1 MAVKYPQELLD
12 DALMA
17 RSVMDEPRSGFQ
29 KVTDV
34 LFGRTPQ
41 DRLAGTAGVGQ
52 IFVHPAQMATVKAAL
67 ARLPERVKD
76 FLLRTPTRIR
86 VGPMTEEAAQLLS
99 PHFTP
104 AQSGYAA
111 TPTSAARFT
120 RRLSPFAKIPPA
132 WVDIRA
138 GENLGIPNVA
148 HELGHAAMSAAG
160 REARGLSGVRATPRA
175 LLLRRG
181 YNYPSRTSPE
191 ETAADYLANITN
203 RAQPFDVQMVEREL
217 KRLFP
222 RLTNP
227 PVLKEVSEG
236 WADTPLRMTLP

>member
-1 MAVKYPQELLD
+1 MVKYPQELLD

-29 KVTDV
+29 KVTDL

-41 DRLAGTAGVGQ
+41 DRLAGVGGVGQ

-67 ARLPERVKD
+67 ARLPERVRD

-86 VGPMTEEAAQLLS
+86 VGPMTEEAAQRL
-99 PHFTP
+99 PPQFAP
-104 AQSGYAA
+104 AHSGYAA

-132 WVDIRA
+132 WVDVRA
-138 GENLGIPNVA
+138 GKDLGAPEMA
-148 HELGHAAMSAAG
+148 HELGHSAMAAAG
-160 REARGLSGVRATPRA
+160 REARGLSGVRATPRGLA
-175 LLLRRG
+175 FRERL
-181 YNYPSRTSPE
+181 NYSPMTSPE
-191 ETAADYLANITN
+191 ETAADYLANVTH
-203 RAQPFDVQMVEREL
+203 RAQPFDIQMVEREL